1 MFIPPFDLNLTN
13 AVAQTL
19 QNASHMPRITNN
31 TDTNYALMYGLDP
44 YSVDASIPTGDVT
57 LEDLY
62 ANNPYLDQT
71 VESTFWD
78 QVGLSNKRDN
88 RLAQLQQAGA
98 EYNAEIAKMQ
108 YENEY
113 NSPEAQAQRMR
124 EAGLNPDLMGTEAG
138 GTSAGTG
145 QVASPAV
152 EPGSAATEGLSNIFS
167 FAQGVLSA
175 VTMGCTVAK
184 DFQALKLGGLD
195 LDAKEID
202 VAGKARDFA
211 LGVVGDW
218 QVTPETFAGGE
229 FDSMETA
236 KGYVNRPGAQK
247 YFANALQDL
256 VNSMRVHNE
265 SYDVI
270 GEHGSKRARAAGSMG
285 SKYYNDP
292 MEVLGVTL
300 GPIYDMEV
308 DLWDEE
314 TKTRKKSF
322 QFGRLKH
329 DHDIHVLNA
338 TNWDLEASRFDAENQ
353 WGFDQAN
360 FSAQLNTTRNK
371 VVKDLQ
377 KKADDGNI
385 SAMVTLMFM
394 SSIGPA
400 AKGLSAIGSAAG
412 SLGLTK

>member
-1 MFIPPFDLNLTN
+1 MPPK
-13 AVAQTL
+13 
-19 QNASHMPRITNN
+19 ITNN
-31 TDTNYALMYGLDP
+31 ARNNQDLFYGINPYETDSEPL
-44 YSVDASIPTGDVT
+44 SGDVT
-57 LEDLY
+57 IEDLY
-62 ANNPYLDQT
+62 AKNPYLNQT

-78 QVGLSNKRDN
+78 QIGLSNKRDN

-98 EYNAEIAKMQ
+98 EYNAELAKMQ

-138 GTSAGTG
+138 GTSAGTNP
-145 QVASPAV
+145 VASPV
-152 EPGSAATEGLSNIFS
+152 IESGSAATEGLGNIFN

-175 VTMGCTVAK
+175 VTMGCSVAK
-184 DFQALKLGGLD
+184 DFQALKLGSLD

-211 LGVVGDW
+211 AGVVGDW

-229 FDSMETA
+229 FDAIETS
-236 KGYVNRPGAQK
+236 KGYVNRSGAQK
-247 YFANALQDL
+247 YFANALNDL
-256 VNSMRVHNE
+256 VNSMRVHND

-270 GEHGSKRARAAGSMG
+270 GEHGKKRARAAGSLG

-314 TKTRKKSF
+314 MKTRKKQYS
-322 QFGRLKH
+322 FGRLKH
-329 DHDIHVLNA
+329 EHDIHVLNS
-338 TNWDLEASRFDAENQ
+338 TNWDLESQRFDAENL
-353 WGFDQAN
+353 WATDQAN
-360 FSAQLNTTRNK
+360 FSAQLNTMRNK

-377 KKADDGNI
+377 KKADEGNI
-385 SAMVTLMFM
+385 SAMITLMFM

-400 AKGLSAIGSAAG
+400 AKGLSSIVGAGKDLGIIG
-412 SLGLTK
+412 K

>member
-1 MFIPPFDLNLTN
+1 
-13 AVAQTL
+13 
-19 QNASHMPRITNN
+19 MPQRTTSNSG
-31 TDTNYALMYGLDP
+31 TTFALLHGVNP
-44 YSVDASIPTGDVT
+44 YDVGNGTPTGDVT

-62 ANNPYLDQT
+62 ANNPYLNQT

-78 QVGLSNKRDN
+78 MIGLSNKRDN

-138 GTSAGTG
+138 GTSAGADP
-145 QVASPAV
+145 VASPAV
-152 EPGSAATEGLSNIFS
+152 EPGSAATEGLGNIFT

-175 VTMGCTVAK
+175 VTMGCSVAK
-184 DFQALKLGGLD
+184 DFQALKLGALD
-195 LDAKEID
+195 LDSKEID

-211 LGVVGDW
+211 AGVVGDW

-229 FDSMETA
+229 FDPMETA
-236 KGYVNRPGAQK
+236 KGYVNRPGAQR

-270 GEHGSKRARAAGSMG
+270 GEHGVKRARAAGSMG

-292 MEVLGVTL
+292 MEVLGAAL
-300 GPIYDMEV
+300 SPIYEMEV

-329 DHDIHVLNA
+329 EHDIHVLNG
-338 TNWDLEASRFDAENQ
+338 TNWDLEASRFDAENN
-353 WGFDQAN
+353 WATDNAN
-360 FSAQLNTTRNK
+360 FSAQLNTTRNR

-385 SAMVTLMFM
+385 SAMIALMFM

-400 AKGLSAIGSAAG
+400 AKGLSAIGNASR